1 MNRKF
6 LIVFL
11 YVYALAFSVFKT
23 IRLPNQ
29 WSEAHWLMD
38 YRFGFIK
45 RGLAGEIFGF
55 FFEKSIL
62 NIQILSAVILLLLYT
77 ALLIIAVRHTLQ
89 KYSIRKVLFYLVFF
103 LSQYIVLSA
112 HLIGYLDHL
121 IFLLTILAVY
131 LIRNKKV
138 FLASLLSVFC
148 VVVHEISFFLMVPVC
163 LFALLVYE
171 MPGKTLV
178 FSSEMFKKACLFLFL
193 PVVATLSVSFYQEL
207 YGKENQQL
215 IFHYLRS
222 TGYISRPVA
231 TMISSA
237 YTESFGTYLK
247 QESQFFIERLFL
259 SKNTVKFGLPILFV
273 IWLACREFRKVN
285 KYILLLLIAVSLFP
299 LLLHAIAWDSF
310 RIWAFPFMV
319 LFLGFWIVSNRFS
332 DVETQDEKLSWLEIL
347 IFVISVVLVAVFQ
360 NTLFENEIEK
370 ISKLE
375 RCVLLLPVFLTT
387 VSLYLKKDPNKRI
400 LRP

>member
-11 YVYALAFSVFKT
+11 YVYTLAFSVIKT
-23 IRLPNQ
+23 IRLPNE

-62 NIQILSAVILLLLYT
+62 HIQILSAGILLLLYT
-77 ALLIIAVRHTLQ
+77 ALIIISVRNTLQ

-103 LSQYIVLSA
+103 LSQYVVLSA
-112 HLIGYLDHL
+112 HLIGYLDHV

-138 FLASLLSVFC
+138 FLASLLTVLA
-148 VVVHEISFFLMVPVC
+148 VVIHEISFFLMVPVC

-171 MPGKTLV
+171 IPGKTLV
-178 FSSEMFKKACLFLFL
+178 FSSELFKKAGLFLLL

-207 YGKENQQL
+207 YGKENDQL
-215 IFHYLRS
+215 ILHYLEN
-222 TGYISRPVA
+222 TGFISRKVA
-231 TMISSA
+231 VMISSA

-247 QESQFFIERLFL
+247 EQSPFFIERMFL
-259 SKNTVKFGLPILFV
+259 SKNTVKFGLPILFM
-273 IWLACREFRKVN
+273 IYLAIREFRKVN
-285 KYILLLLIAVSLFP
+285 KYILMLLAAVSLFP
-299 LLLHAIAWDSF
+299 LLLHAIAWDTF
-310 RIWAFPFMV
+310 RIWAFPFMI
-319 LFLGFWIVSNRFS
+319 LFLGFWVLSNRFS
-332 DVETQDEKLSWLEIL
+332 DVEISDERLSWFEIL
-347 IFVISVVLVAVFQ
+347 IFVISVVLVGFFQ
-360 NTLFENEIEK
+360 NTLFENEIERL
-370 ISKLE
+370 SKLE
-375 RCVLLLPVFLTT
+375 RVVLLIPVFLATGF
-387 VSLYLKKDPNKRI
+387 LYFKKAPIKNI
-400 LRP
+400 EA

>member
-11 YVYALAFSVFKT
+11 YVYTLAFSVIKT
-23 IRLPNQ
+23 IRLPNE

-62 NIQILSAVILLLLYT
+62 HIQILSGGILLLLYV
-77 ALLIIAVRHTLQ
+77 ALIIISVRNTLQ

-103 LSQYIVLSA
+103 LSQYVVLSA

-138 FLASLLSVFC
+138 FLASLLTVFA
-148 VVVHEISFFLMVPVC
+148 VIIHEISFFLMVPVC

-178 FSSEMFKKACLFLFL
+178 FSSELFKKAGLFLLL

-207 YGKENQQL
+207 YGKENDQL
-215 IFHYLRS
+215 ILHYLEH
-222 TGYISRPVA
+222 TGFISRKVA
-231 TMISSA
+231 VMISSA

-247 QESQFFIERLFL
+247 EQSPFFAERMFL
-259 SKNTVKFGLPILFV
+259 SKNTIKFGLPILFM
-273 IWLACREFRKVN
+273 IYLAGRQFRKVN
-285 KYILLLLIAVSLFP
+285 KYILILLVAVSLFP
-299 LLLHAIAWDSF
+299 LLLHAIAWDTF
-310 RIWAFPFMV
+310 RIWAFPFMI
-319 LFLGFWIVSNRFS
+319 LFLGFWVLSNRFS
-332 DVETQDEKLSWLEIL
+332 DIEISDERLSWFEIL
-347 IFVISVVLVAVFQ
+347 IFVISVVLVGFFQ
-360 NTLFENEIEK
+360 NTLFENEMERL
-370 ISKLE
+370 SNLE
-375 RCVLLLPVFLTT
+375 RVVLLIPVFLATGF
-387 VSLYLKKDPNKRI
+387 LYFKKAPIKNI
-400 LRP
+400 EA